1 MPKETAKRFID
12 HYSIIS
18 AEEGARRQEAVEA
31 EKLATEAAKLLE
43 DTNIVEPS
51 LTQNTVD
58 NEIKQ
63 CQDDMG
69 LEKENAP
76 IENQKSGKGSK
87 KGSPANSGKASPKE
101 EVIKN
106 APKPASPQKIPS
118 RKGSA
123 SNGQELKEK
132 CKTVEE

>member
-1 MPKETAKRFID
+1 MSKETAKRFID
-12 HYSIIS
+12 HYSVIS

-63 CQDDMG
+63 CQDDKG

-76 IENQKSGKGSK
+76 IENQESGKRSK

-106 APKPASPQKIPS
+106 ASKPASPQKIPS

-123 SNGQELKEK
+123 SYGQELKEK